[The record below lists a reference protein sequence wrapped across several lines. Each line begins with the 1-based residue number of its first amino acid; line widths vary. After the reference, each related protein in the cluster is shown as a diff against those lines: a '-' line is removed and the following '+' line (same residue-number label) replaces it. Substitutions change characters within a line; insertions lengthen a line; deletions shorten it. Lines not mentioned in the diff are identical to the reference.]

1 MVEIEFSVM
10 EEKPGAVES
19 LLPLLKTFE
28 NQYPN
33 IRVNLTGISW
43 FKGWSDIAKFG
54 IYGNGP
60 DVSCIGTSW
69 VGSLA
74 SMHALRPFT
83 EQQIRALGG
92 ADAFF
97 ESSWRSGFLPKDDN
111 AWAIPWLG
119 DAVVIYY
126 WKDMLE
132 QAGIHDTSAAF
143 ASHQS
148 LIETLKMLQK
158 NGIHHPLALT
168 TNSISM
174 ILHEAVLWIWNAG
187 GSLMDEYE
195 QRVTFNSPEAING
208 WKNYF
213 SLQPFV
219 YPETNTTAAGTFFEN
234 RETAIYFAGPWIG
247 LGGRKAHSP
256 EWGEHLG
263 IATVPGKT
271 FVGGASFVIWKYSKH
286 YNEAFD
292 LIRFLS
298 SQPTSIPSSPH
309 SFDLPIRREALNMPS
324 AKTDVFHR
332 TYLQALQNG
341 RSFPTIRLWGSIE
354 DKLIAQTANV
364 WAELF
369 ANPNTNLDE
378 CVHRHYDL
386 LAERLNI
393 ILENN

>member
-10 EEKPGAVES
+10 EEKPGDADS
-19 LLPLLKTFE
+19 LLPLLKAFE
-28 NQYPN
+28 NQYPT
-33 IRVNLTGISW
+33 IHVNLTGIRW
-43 FKGWSDIAKFG
+43 HKGWSDIAKFG
-54 IYGNGP
+54 IYGSGP

-69 VGSLA
+69 IGSLA

-83 EQQIRALGG
+83 EQQIRALGR

-132 QAGIHDTSAAF
+132 QAGVCDAAAAF
-143 ASHQS
+143 ASHEA
-148 LIETLKMLQK
+148 LVETLKKLQK
-158 NGIHHPLALT
+158 NGNPRPLALT
-168 TNSISM
+168 TKNISM

-187 GSLMDEYE
+187 GSLMDEHE
-195 QRVTFNSPEAING
+195 QRVTFNSPEAITG

-219 YPETNTTAAGTFFEN
+219 CPETDTTAAGTFFEN

-247 LGGRKAHSP
+247 LAGRQVHPP

-263 IATVPGKT
+263 IATVPGAT
-271 FVGGASFVIWKYSKH
+271 FVGGESFVIWQYSQH
-286 YNEAFD
+286 YNEAYE
-292 LIRFLS
+292 LVRFLS
-298 SQPTSIPSSPH
+298 LQPTSIPGSPH
-309 SFDLPIRREALNMPS
+309 SFGLPTRRQAMNMPS
-324 AKTDVFHR
+324 AQTDIFHH

-354 DKLIAQTANV
+354 DKLIAETANV

-369 ANPNTNLDE
+369 ENPETNLDE
-378 CVHRHYDL
+378 CVHRHYDIL
-386 LAERLNI
+386 TQRLNI
-393 ILENN
+393 ILGN